1 MQSIGSRKKSD
12 LILVFPHLP
21 GKINAAGEKAAIW
34 ALGNAPW
41 LHYFAKMEW

>member
-1 MQSIGSRKKSD
+1 MQSIAGRKKSD

-41 LHYFAKMEW
+41 LHYFAEMEW